1 MLDGVYPEE
10 PGSPKEMAL
19 IFMKHRQ
26 NRIKSM
32 ETYLISKALFISGTE
47 NLEDKNKQVNEYN
60 KLLNEYQD
68 LINPSKI
75 ADRKKFER
83 TFKEKA
89 KDLGGKTLTDL
100 LGDKKLS
107 LGKKPKED
115 FSKTIT
121 TKNWSKVK

>member
-1 MLDGVYPEE
+1 
-10 PGSPKEMAL
+10 
-19 IFMKHRQ
+19 
-26 NRIKSM
+26 M

-107 LGKKPKED
+107 LGKKPKEN